1 MCVMYIHNTGGGS
14 KHITV
19 QWTDASTSTTYD
31 ILNQY
36 SVSAKAYLLFDGGAY
51 IVLEEGDQIKITTE
65 SGSTF
70 TFIGT
75 FEEVGLTR
83 Q

>member
-1 MCVMYIHNTGGGS
+1 MFIHNTSGS
-14 KHITV
+14 NKHITV

-31 ILNQY
+31 VLSQY
-36 SVSAKAYLLFDGGAY
+36 TISAKTYVLFDGGAY
-51 IVLEEGDQIKITTE
+51 IVLEEGDSIKITTE

-70 TFIGT
+70 SFIAT
-75 FEEVGLTR
+75 FEEIGLTR